1 MEDRHIRWPVVVF
14 IVGYHFALFA
24 LLPIYLMVATPS
36 PLLIGLTALLVVGGG
51 LSITT
56 GYHRLYS
63 HQAYTASRA
72 AEAPVLLLATMTAQG
87 SAVAWAHDHRLHH
100 RFVDG
105 EQDPYLTNRG
115 FWYSHLLWM
124 FTTRPF
130 RPKVVQDLLADP
142 VLAFQHRHYEPCL
155 LAVNVLIFGAVSW
168 WTGDPFGTLVL
179 AVLLRLFLNHHTTWF
194 INSLAHLWGTQP
206 YSKEHSAVN
215 NLILAFLT
223 WGEGYHNYHHTF
235 SGDYRNGVYWYQFD
249 PTKWLIWFGS
259 KIGLTR
265 GLRRVSRP
273 TILRRL
279 VGQDLRLLLDHL
291 RGTDHADLPGL
302 EERIRAQAS
311 RLQAKLGELKG
322 VLSRSR
328 RRSVSDREEARGL
341 RRSIRQL
348 RREIRREMATWH
360 RLCHEV
366 LRLQT
371 A

>member
-1 MEDRHIRWPVVVF
+1 
-14 IVGYHFALFA
+14 
-24 LLPIYLMVATPS
+24 
-36 PLLIGLTALLVVGGG
+36 
-51 LSITT
+51 
-56 GYHRLYS
+56 
-63 HQAYTASRA
+63 
-72 AEAPVLLLATMTAQG
+72 
-87 SAVAWAHDHRLHH
+87 
-100 RFVDG
+100 
-105 EQDPYLTNRG
+105 
-115 FWYSHLLWM
+115 M

-130 RPKVVQDLLADP
+130 RAKVVQDLLADP
-142 VLAFQHRHYEPCL
+142 VLAFQHRYYEPCL

-168 WTGDPFGTLVL
+168 WTGDPLGTLVL
-179 AVLLRLFLNHHTTWF
+179 AVLLRLFLNHHPPWF

-291 RGTDHADLPGL
+291 RGTDRADLAGL

-322 VLSRSR
+322 VLSRASCGDR
-328 RRSVSDREEARGL
+328 RPPRSVLALHSSTYCEYASVIHRCVRSDLTDAFQNLLARSRIMQATPHRDRTAFSNKVG
-341 RRSIRQL
+341 IRPL
-348 RREIRREMATWH
+348 GSYFRFSSA
-360 RLCHEV
+360 
-366 LRLQT
+366 
-371 A
+371 